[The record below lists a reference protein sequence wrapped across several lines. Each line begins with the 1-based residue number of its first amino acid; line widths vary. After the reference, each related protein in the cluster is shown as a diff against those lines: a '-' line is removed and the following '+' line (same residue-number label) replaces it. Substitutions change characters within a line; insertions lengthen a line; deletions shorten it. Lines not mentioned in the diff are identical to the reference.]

1 LELEESLAKAKP
13 VNVIHRTIFHC
24 IPILILKATN
34 NWVDNPYLHS
44 SNNLL
49 VLLVWPLQLVLQSP
63 FTESAIIVEN
73 LATKV
78 LRVHRRDKIFAS
90 IAVNLDIM
98 MIIVGH
104 KIIPSAA
111 IIMVGIEIN
120 NTIRRQR
127 TDFIIGMPKVIL
139 LIITLQQIGSHLNR
153 LEMLLLRKVVN
164 G

>member
-1 LELEESLAKAKP
+1 MVS
-13 VNVIHRTIFHC
+13 C
-24 IPILILKATN
+24 
-34 NWVDNPYLHS
+34 
-44 SNNLL
+44 
-49 VLLVWPLQLVLQSP
+49 
-63 FTESAIIVEN
+63 
-73 LATKV
+73 
-78 LRVHRRDKIFAS
+78 

-139 LIITLQQIGSHLNR
+139 LIITLQQIRSHLN
-153 LEMLLLRKVVN
+153 
-164 G
+164 